1 MKSNNPTVNV
11 YLWDVFIG
19 KLSWDP
25 DAGRSVF
32 SFSEDYLDSPFDLS
46 PVTYSKERYKA
57 KSFYGDKAFE
67 GLPPFLADS
76 LPDDW
81 GNILFDKWTK
91 DHNIPLNEMRS
102 LLKLSFIGKR
112 GMGALEFIPS
122 MDMETDEESID
133 LASLYTVSM
142 EVLHDREQ
150 VRLNS
155 LENVSLHQLIT
166 LGTSAGGKHAKGII
180 AMNQDNDI
188 RSGQISLPPGYR
200 YYLLKF
206 KEENEVPSCEIEKI
220 FYDMAVEAGITMMPS
235 RLFPIE
241 GNNHFLTER
250 FDRLAGGEKIHT
262 QSLRALTPAGND
274 YMNLF
279 WLCDRLHTPD
289 GQKEELF
296 RRMVFNFAAGVTDDH
311 NRNHSFMMDR
321 TGQWSL
327 SPAYDVMFSANIW
340 ANPAS
345 AAHSLGMWQKRS
357 HITLGDCIDFGL
369 DIDIP
374 NCRETVMKI
383 CRIVSSF
390 PDRCVDAGINGFW
403 TDRIWEVLKN
413 LIAEITKPDS
423 G

>member
-1 MKSNNPTVNV
+1 MNDNNPTVNV
-11 YLWDVFIG
+11 WLWDVFIG

-25 DAGRSVF
+25 VAMRSVF
-32 SFSEDYLDSPFDLS
+32 SYSEEYLDSPFDLS
-46 PVTYSKERYKA
+46 PVSYSKERFRA
-57 KSFYGDKAFE
+57 KSFYGDRTFE
-67 GLPPFLADS
+67 GLPAFLADS

-91 DHNIPLNEMRS
+91 DHNIPLNGMRS

-122 MDMETDEESID
+122 QDVAADENSINLD
-133 LASLYTVSM
+133 SLYKVSM

-150 VRLNS
+150 VHLNS
-155 LENVSLHQLIT
+155 LENASLQQLIT

-180 AMNQDNDI
+180 AMNKDGNI
-188 RSGQISLPPGYR
+188 RSGQISFPPEYR
-200 YYLLKF
+200 YYLIKF
-206 KEENEVPSCEIEKI
+206 KEDKEVPSCEIEKI

-235 RLFPIE
+235 TLLPI
-241 GNNHFLTER
+241 GGDNHFLTER

-262 QSLRALTPAGND
+262 QSLRALTPSGND

-279 WLCDRLHTPD
+279 WLCDRLHTPE

-296 RRMVFNFAAGVTDDH
+296 RRMVFNFAAGITDDH
-311 NRNHSFMMDR
+311 NRNHSFIMDR
-321 TGQWSL
+321 AGQWSL

-357 HITLGDCIDFGL
+357 HVSLRDCVDFGK

-374 NCRETVMKI
+374 GCRETVMKI
-383 CRIVSSF
+383 GRIVSTF
-390 PDRCVDAGINGFW
+390 PDRCAEAGINGYW

-413 LIAEITKPDS
+413 IVSEITH
-423 G
+423 